1 MNTVVIK
8 NQRTASQCTL
18 MQTKVGQLWRK
29 WLVIDKGYKLQR
41 YVIITH
47 PESVKFLK
55 CSYLSSSDINS
66 VETQEDPKERGISLM
81 KKKNPNY
88 TLSCFVPTCSSILK
102 C

>member
-1 MNTVVIK
+1 L
-8 NQRTASQCTL
+8 ASYGENGWSSTRV
-18 MQTKVGQLWRK
+18 TNY
-29 WLVIDKGYKLQR
+29 KGMLF
-41 YVIITH
+41 ITH
-47 PESVKFLK
+47 PESVKFL
-55 CSYLSSSDINS
+55 SAHRDLSSSDINS